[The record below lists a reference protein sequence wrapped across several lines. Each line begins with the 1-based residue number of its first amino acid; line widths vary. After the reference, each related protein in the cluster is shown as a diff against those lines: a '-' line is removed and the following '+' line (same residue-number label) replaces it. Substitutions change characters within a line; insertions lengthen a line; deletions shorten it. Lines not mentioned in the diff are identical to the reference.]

1 MAETTEAVLLTIDGP
16 RLRYNWGLLYAER
29 IHSLSV
35 FGSKYNLPNGGQQQ
49 MNLLTQFPQFMA
61 PAPGA
66 GGPPSLMST
75 LDEIGRG
82 MSPQQQMARMLDEMT
97 RMTALIFGVWPGA
110 LALCRRIRGIHRSRF
125 VGSWR
130 RVAGFLPQFAGYSPV
145 STGFQLPYAGQSP
158 FGSSGPSCSS
168 AMPLNGQ
175 AGTTAFGSSVLSAI
189 KNHCAQNP
197 PPQRHRCYEWVAKAL
212 DRVGV
217 HLQGGSAHMAAGQLT
232 PNFGKSK
239 CPESSCRVCRPAP
252 SLFGGGKPCC
262 DHRPRPWAHQ
272 HRRRGWQRPSDR
284 PRKQLTNYGK
294 SFRVFLPK

>member
-1 MAETTEAVLLTIDGP
+1 
-16 RLRYNWGLLYAER
+16 
-29 IHSLSV
+29 
-35 FGSKYNLPNGGQQQ
+35 

-97 RMTALIFGVWPGA
+97 RMTALIFGGSGLGPSPYAGGLGGSTGPDLLGVGAGLPGF
-110 LALCRRIRGIHRSRF
+110 S
-125 VGSWR
+125 
-130 RVAGFLPQFAGYSPV
+130 PQFAGYSPV

-158 FGSSGPSCSS
+158 FGSSGPSCPS

-217 HLQGGSAHMAAGQLT
+217 HLQGGSAHMAAGQLARS
-232 PNFGKSK
+232 PRFREVQVSR
-239 CPESSCRVCRPAP
+239 EQLP
-252 SLFGGGKPCC
+252 SLPAGAIVV
-262 DHRPRPWAHQ
+262 WAGSPATTGHG
-272 HRRRGWQRPSDR
+272 HGHISIATGDGRELSDR